1 MKKNLYIFLT
11 LLLFLSGYTGTAA
24 ATLNLYDS
32 PRDLPGKTIY
42 DSNNKKFKL
51 SDFKGDFV
59 LAVFWSRYCAPCLRE
74 MDGLNEFS
82 NKTKGKRAEC
92 RQIFKVVDEIMQGIN
107 LTCKT
112 YSPLPDVY
120 NSQIYQI
127 TASYEGVIRND
138 GYIFKN

>member
-1 MKKNLYIFLT
+1 MIDYSNEIFNLISKELKNQFDTIKVIGENISIPTEFPT
-11 LLLFLSGYTGTAA
+11 VTVDEVSNIPTSKDSGTM
-24 ATLNLYDS
+24 
-32 PRDLPGKTIY
+32 
-42 DSNNKKFKL
+42 NK
-51 SDFKGDFV
+51 
-59 LAVFWSRYCAPCLRE
+59 LALVRYRVQV
-74 MDGLNEFS
+74 FS

-107 LTCKT
+107 LTCKS

>member
-1 MKKNLYIFLT
+1 
-11 LLLFLSGYTGTAA
+11 
-24 ATLNLYDS
+24 
-32 PRDLPGKTIY
+32 
-42 DSNNKKFKL
+42 
-51 SDFKGDFV
+51 
-59 LAVFWSRYCAPCLRE
+59 
-74 MDGLNEFS
+74 
-82 NKTKGKRAEC
+82 
-92 RQIFKVVDEIMQGIN
+92 MQGIN